1 VIDSPTDPLEAAY
14 RRLLRLFPPSYRVER
29 EEEMLAVLLECAD
42 PGRATTTWADRRD
55 LGRAALVA
63 WTKSTLGPDAG
74 ARRDAAAVLSVVLPL
89 LMLFPAGRIAL
100 GAIEAKRHHVL
111 RDFLRYAAWDSP
123 AWLIWTVVAGLV
135 LVGLGRWARWPAI
148 AGLALYVAFLSHQLA
163 AHNRATFA
171 GYTGWL
177 LAQSVAAILLWS
189 PTRVARGTELVRA
202 PWRWVMAAGVA
213 LLSLA
218 AFQGV
223 FFAGGGFYLGP
234 RGNAEV
240 WRAAAGLVLLV
251 ALVVAVRSLRTG
263 TGRVVVPAI
272 AACVAFGVA
281 ARAWAVQVSWGG
293 WSLDSV
299 TDLHLLSVGG
309 VVLAP
314 LVVFALLRVVFEA
327 LARPGVH
334 ETPRPTAVADLE
346 AAPDQAG

>member
-1 VIDSPTDPLEAAY
+1 VIDPPADPLEAAY
-14 RRLLRLFPPSYRVER
+14 RRLLRLFPPSYRAER
-29 EEEMLAVLLECAD
+29 EEEMLAVLLDCAD
-42 PGRATTTWADRRD
+42 PGRTTTTWAERRD

-63 WTKSTLGPDAG
+63 WTTSTLGPDAG
-74 ARRDAAAVLSVVLPL
+74 ARRDAAAALSVLLPL

-100 GAIEAKRHHVL
+100 GAIEAKHHHVL

-123 AWLIWTVVAGLV
+123 AWLIWTVVAVLV

-148 AGLALYVAFLSHQLA
+148 AGIALYVALLSHQLA

-177 LAQSVAAILLWS
+177 LAQGVAAFLLWS
-189 PTRVARGTELVRA
+189 PERVARGVQLVRA
-202 PWRWVMAAGVA
+202 PWRWVVAAGVA

-223 FFAGGGFYLGP
+223 FFAGGGFRLGP
-234 RGNAEV
+234 HGSVEV
-240 WRAAAGLVLLV
+240 WRAAAGIVLLV

-281 ARAWAVQVSWGG
+281 ARGWAVQVSWGG

-299 TDLHLLSVGG
+299 TDLHLLSVVG
-309 VVLAP
+309 VVLMP
-314 LVVFALLRVVFEA
+314 LVVFVVLRVVLEA
-327 LARPGVH
+327 VARPRVH
-334 ETPRPTAVADLE
+334 ETARAPEVADLD